1 MPAAKRAP
9 LVALLTVIQR
19 RFPGLD
25 DPARL
30 IKDGTVLVNGL
41 PAESPRTRVRA
52 DAAIAIRHP
61 RLLRGTIKL
70 AHALAVFGIDAAGAI
85 ALDLGAAAGGF
96 TQALLDAGAARVY
109 AVDVGTGQLRG
120 WLRADPRVI
129 NLERT
134 NLARLGPHLI
144 GEPVDL
150 ITMDLSY
157 LAIADAIGQVDRHLL
172 APAAQLIALVKP
184 TFELHAATLADQPQ
198 QVAAAAQTATRALE
212 EHKWRVLGQEPSP
225 VLGAKGAV
233 EILLYAGFSGETD
246 PWCGALGL
254 LPDGL
259 PIGLWCKTEMTPER
273 PREVTLVEK
282 ACLRRDLC
290 DGVLGVGQPRGSPTE
305 P

>member
-1 MPAAKRAP
+1 MRPARRAP
-9 LVALLTVIQR
+9 LVALLTVLQR

-30 IKDGTVLVNGL
+30 IKDGAVLVNGV

-52 DAAIAIRHP
+52 DAAIRIRHP

-70 AHALAVFGIDAAGAI
+70 AHALAAFEINAAGAV

-109 AVDVGTGQLRG
+109 AVDAGAGQLRG

-157 LAIADAIGQVDRHLL
+157 LAIADAIGQVDRQLL

-184 TFELHAATLADQPQ
+184 TFELHAAALADQPQ
-198 QVAAAAQTATRALE
+198 QVAAAVEAAKRAVE
-212 EHKWRVLGQEPSP
+212 THGWRVLGQQPSP
-225 VLGAKGAV
+225 ILGAKGAV
-233 EILLYAGFSGETD
+233 EILLHAASGQQ
-246 PWCGALGL
+246 P
-254 LPDGL
+254 
-259 PIGLWCKTEMTPER
+259 PEVN
-273 PREVTLVEK
+273 VT
-282 ACLRRDLC
+282 
-290 DGVLGVGQPRGSPTE
+290 
-305 P
+305 

>member
-1 MPAAKRAP
+1 MPAARRAP
-9 LVALLTVIQR
+9 LVALLTVLQR

-30 IKDGTVLVNGL
+30 IKDGAVLVNGV
-41 PAESPRTRVRA
+41 PADSPRTRVRA
-52 DAAIAIRHP
+52 DAAIRIRHP

-70 AHALAVFGIDAAGAI
+70 AHALAAFGIDAAGAV

-109 AVDVGTGQLRG
+109 AVDAGAGQLRG

-157 LAIADAIGQVDRHLL
+157 LAIADAIGQVDRQLL

-184 TFELHAATLADQPQ
+184 TFELHAAVLADQPQ
-198 QVAAAAQTATRALE
+198 QVAAAVEAAARALE
-212 EHKWRVLGQEPSP
+212 NHGWRVLGQQPSP
-225 VLGAKGAV
+225 ILGAKGAV
-233 EILLYAGFSGETD
+233 EILLHASGLQPPKGKSQRTAGE
-246 PWCGALGL
+246 C
-254 LPDGL
+254 LP
-259 PIGLWCKTEMTPER
+259 R
-273 PREVTLVEK
+273 PDR
-282 ACLRRDLC
+282 
-290 DGVLGVGQPRGSPTE
+290 
-305 P
+305 